1 MIAGSE
7 KAPHDSEVPFLCES
21 ALVVHARLAI
31 AVTNIWLAVLIFAL
45 VVCQLFLP
53 TGRPHSLPCRCGSL
67 QDCFCPAMLVCT
79 LPLISRSMSEQSAMT
94 NADNKRERW
103 IFRSLRRLF
112 IAIGFFDAGIK

>member
-45 VVCQLFLP
+45 VVCQLFFTNWAAAFL
-53 TGRPHSLPCRCGSL
+53 
-67 QDCFCPAMLVCT
+67 AM
-79 LPLISRSMSEQSAMT
+79 PLWKSAGLFLSCNVGVYVAT
-94 NADNKRERW
+94 YLALYVRAKRNDER
-103 IFRSLRRLF
+103 
-112 IAIGFFDAGIK
+112 